1 MSKQPEETLEYEDFL
16 GWTTTS
22 LKDYLAIRGLKQGG
36 NKPELVARAFAA
48 YEYKIPLK
56 FNQEE
61 IYKALKDE
69 YSRRLRVNKIDT
81 DPNNIKESDWLNNVR
96 EWPEID
102 EGKTFSYIL
111 RVKAVDVAYIGV
123 YKDQKAYS
131 YWKSGFVDTVYVS
144 RCPTNEKH
152 YFLKSHVCP
161 SQRLRNDAYRV
172 TIFVEG
178 KKDPKI
184 LSSWCTCTA
193 GAGEVCNHVI
203 AVLYKVNYAH
213 QNGYISPACTS
224 MPQGWN
230 IGTKKEVEP
239 CKISD
244 LTPRKDKKTKKESAR
259 DAAEEYECKKQYD
272 PRKPGDRKITSER
285 VSLLLNNIKLNLPS
299 ACVLL
304 SVEHGTEKGTLPK
317 SICDQATEF
326 MADKDIEATSVEE
339 IVPIFLEHCQMTA
352 TQVAEVE
359 KISRGQSANLNWK
372 QQRLGRVTASKFHTV
387 STKSESLMNAR
398 GQKKVTYTPLVGEI
412 LYGSTDISSLPQ
424 IQWGVRHE
432 KTAIKTFMA
441 EVLPKHDGGLES
453 FRECGLFVK
462 PDHSYLAGSPDG
474 IVTCKCCGVGTVEV
488 KCPYSVRNSNIH
500 IKEVYSKTD
509 FIEEFNGHP
518 RLKRT
523 HKYYTQVQ
531 AQMWAVGASHSFF
544 IVWTE
549 GHKPLYEVIQYD
561 SNLCLKAV
569 NNITL
574 FYKAYVLPCLLG
586 YRNVYECPKCCK
598 YILEESEINNPDK
611 ENSVCCDSCNLW
623 WHLTCAESPVITSE
637 DDWICNNCLL
647 DIVSPNTVPD
657 YDEDD

>member
-16 GWTTTS
+16 SWTTTS
-22 LKDYLAIRGLKQGG
+22 LKDYLALRGLKQSGS
-36 NKPELVARAFAA
+36 KSELVARAFAA
-48 YEYKIPLK
+48 YEYKIPSK

-61 IYKALKDE
+61 IYKALKEE
-69 YSRRLRVNKIDT
+69 YGRRLRVHKIET

-111 RVKAVDVAYIGV
+111 RVKAVDVDYIGV

-131 YWKSGFVDTVYVS
+131 YWKSGFVDAVYVS
-144 RCPTNEKH
+144 KCPKNDKH
-152 YFLKSHVCP
+152 YFLKGHVCP
-161 SQRLRNDAYRV
+161 SQRLRNDDYRV
-172 TIFVEG
+172 IIFVEG

-213 QNGYISPACTS
+213 QNNYISPACTS

-244 LTPRKDKKTKKESAR
+244 LTLRKDKKTKNETTR
-259 DAAEEYECKKQYD
+259 NTEEDNECKKQYD
-272 PRKPGDRKITSER
+272 PRKPGDRQITSER
-285 VSLLLNNIKLNLPS
+285 VSLLLNTVKTNLPS

-304 SVEHGTEKGTLPK
+304 SIEYGTDKGTLPK
-317 SICDQATEF
+317 SMDEQATDF
-326 MADKDIEATSVEE
+326 MADKDINATSVEE
-339 IVPIFLEHCQMTA
+339 VAPIFLENCQMTGA
-352 TQVAEVE
+352 QVAEVE
-359 KISRGQSANLNWK
+359 ISTRGQTANANWK
-372 QQRLGRVTASKFHTV
+372 KQRLGRVTASKFQAV
-387 STKSESLMNAR
+387 ATKAESLMKTR
-398 GQKKVTYTPLVGEI
+398 GKKKVTYTPLVSEI
-412 LYGSTDISSLPQ
+412 LHGSADISHLPQ
-424 IQWGVRHE
+424 VQWGINNE

-441 EVLPKHDGGLES
+441 EVLSKHDGGLES

-462 PDHSYLAGSPDG
+462 HDHPYLAGSPNG
-474 IVTCKCCGVGTVEV
+474 LVNCKCCGLGTVEV
-488 KCPYSVRNSNIH
+488 KCPHSVKNSDIH
-500 IKEVYSKTD
+500 LKEVYSKTD
-509 FIEEFNGHP
+509 FLEEYNGQP
-518 RLKRT
+518 RLKRA

-531 AQMWAVGASHSFF
+531 AQMWVVGASHSFF

-549 GHKPLYEVIQYD
+549 GHKPFYEVIKYD
-561 SNLCLKAV
+561 SNLCVRVV

-586 YRNVYECPKCCK
+586 YRNVYACPKCSKC
-598 YILEESEINNPDK
+598 ILEESEMNNPES
-611 ENSVCCDSCNLW
+611 ENSVCCDSCSLW
-623 WHLTCAESPVITSE
+623 WHIDCAGSPDIESE
-637 DDWICNNCLL
+637 DEWICNSCLL

-657 YDEDD
+657 YDGDG